1 MSRKPNAEA
10 RRGVRE
16 TNRRPLDGQTQ
27 SSNAKEQLKMKCS
40 DVMTKNPKTCAPTD
54 NVAQAAQLMKSEDV
68 GPIPIVGANDKLEGI
83 ITDRDIV
90 LKVVAEGRDPK
101 TTKLA
106 DVMTTDLISCTVDGD
121 IEEMLDLMED
131 NQVRRIPL
139 VDANGRLVGIV
150 SQADIATRLDDSEKT
165 AELVEDISKAAATN

>member
-1 MSRKPNAEA
+1 
-10 RRGVRE
+10 
-16 TNRRPLDGQTQ
+16 
-27 SSNAKEQLKMKCS
+27 MKCS

-54 NVAQAAQLMKSEDV
+54 VVAQAAQLMKSEDV
-68 GPIPIVGANDKLEGI
+68 GPIPIVGDNGKLEGI

-106 DVMTTDLISCTVDGD
+106 EVMTTDLISCTADGD

-131 NQVRRIPL
+131 NQVRRIPV
-139 VDANGRLVGIV
+139 VDASGRLLGIIA
-150 SQADIATRLDDSEKT
+150 QADIATRLDEPDKT
-165 AELVEDISKAAATN
+165 AELVEDISKAAASN

>member
-1 MSRKPNAEA
+1 
-10 RRGVRE
+10 
-16 TNRRPLDGQTQ
+16 
-27 SSNAKEQLKMKCS
+27 MKCS

-54 NVAQAAQLMKSEDV
+54 NVQQAAQLMKTEDV
-68 GPIPIVGANDKLEGI
+68 GPIPIVGNNGKLEGI

-106 DVMTTDLISCTVDGD
+106 EVMTTDLIKCTLDGD

-131 NQVRRIPL
+131 NQVRRIPV
-139 VDANGRLVGIV
+139 VDSSGRLVGII

-165 AELVEDISKAAATN
+165 AELVEDISKAAASN

>member
-1 MSRKPNAEA
+1 M
-10 RRGVRE
+10 
-16 TNRRPLDGQTQ
+16 T
-27 SSNAKEQLKMKCS
+27 CS

-54 NVAQAAQLMKSEDV
+54 FVQQAAQLMKTEDV
-68 GPIPIVGANDKLEGI
+68 GPIPIVGDNGKLEGI

-106 DVMTTDLISCTVDGD
+106 DVMSTDLITCISDGD
-121 IEEMLDLMED
+121 IEETLDLMED
-131 NQVRRIPL
+131 NQVRRIPV
-139 VDANGRLVGIV
+139 VDASGRLVGII

-165 AELVEDISKAAATN
+165 AELVEDISKAAASS

>member
-1 MSRKPNAEA
+1 MTLN
-10 RRGVRE
+10 
-16 TNRRPLDGQTQ
+16 
-27 SSNAKEQLKMKCS
+27 

-54 NVAQAAQLMKSEDV
+54 FVHQAAQLMKSEDV
-68 GPIPIVGANDKLEGI
+68 GPIPIVGDNGKLEGI

-106 DVMTTDLISCTVDGD
+106 DVMSTDLITCASDGD
-121 IEEMLDLMED
+121 IEATLDLMED
-131 NQVRRIPL
+131 NQIRRIPV
-139 VDANGRLVGIV
+139 VDASGRLVGII

-165 AELVEDISKAAATN
+165 AELVEDISKAAASN